1 MDEQQNS
8 AVKRLSLSDIKMED
22 GAEEL
27 LKSPTAQPYM
37 RLAVALAA
45 GRDIQAPLLEISQL
59 PLESRYLWRVVSA
72 LKWAFVDL
80 DDLSIV
86 VDRKTLSP
94 EDLDK
99 VEELLRLRP
108 LQFCLFLKALC
119 GSEEME
125 QTMVQA
131 IRRAKAAEIA
141 TL

>member
-1 MDEQQNS
+1 MDEEQSSN
-8 AVKRLSLSDIKMED
+8 VKRISVSDVKMED

-27 LKSPTAQPYM
+27 LKSPAAQPYI

-59 PLESRYLWRVVSA
+59 PLGNRYLRRVVSA

-125 QTMVQA
+125 QIMAQA
-131 IRRAKAAEIA
+131 IQQAKAAPIA